1 MALFNSLAMLLFS
14 SDSFS
19 WFGILLVIFL
29 GPALVSANASMG
41 LATLF
46 GYSAGHVVVSPGGA
60 LGSHCFAV
68 PWKAALLPLATSM
81 AATAITGASIAALS
95 GVDIS
100 LMRNAY
106 FLQDGPEV
114 GAGNVLYR
122 LLGPAVLSFAAPLFR
137 MRGFILGNAR
147 PVLAGSIFCAA
158 TSLFGISLMSRLLG
172 VPKAFQVAFRAEAPP
187 SRGSKIR
194 KALRVLFTGPD
205 REKRLTV
212 ASALGVYKIPAIA
225 GVLVMTGVLGTC
237 FGPWVLD
244 ALGAKDPVV
253 RAIIQGGTSSVL
265 GIEAV
270 SEPQDV
276 HRKRP
281 ANSTT
286 RVSPSARDV
295 STVAMVLT
303 GAAGTVLVNIPWLRS
318 ALLSTALGSTVAGA
332 EMPLFP

>member
-1 MALFNSLAMLLFS
+1 
-14 SDSFS
+14 
-19 WFGILLVIFL
+19 
-29 GPALVSANASMG
+29 
-41 LATLF
+41 
-46 GYSAGHVVVSPGGA
+46 
-60 LGSHCFAV
+60 
-68 PWKAALLPLATSM
+68 M
-81 AATAITGASIAALS
+81 AATAVTGASIAALS

-100 LMRNAY
+100 LMWDVY

-158 TSLFGISLMSRLLG
+158 TLLG

-187 SRGSKIR
+187 SRVSKIQ

-225 GVLVMTGVLGTC
+225 GVLVLTGVLGTC

-253 RAIIQGGTSSVL
+253 RAIIQGGTSSVF
-265 GIEAV
+265 GIDAV
-270 SEPQDV
+270 SEPRDV

-286 RVSPSARDV
+286 RVSPSARD
-295 STVAMVLT
+295 
-303 GAAGTVLVNIPWLRS
+303 
-318 ALLSTALGSTVAGA
+318 
-332 EMPLFP
+332 

>member
-1 MALFNSLAMLLFS
+1 
-14 SDSFS
+14 
-19 WFGILLVIFL
+19 
-29 GPALVSANASMG
+29 
-41 LATLF
+41 
-46 GYSAGHVVVSPGGA
+46 
-60 LGSHCFAV
+60 
-68 PWKAALLPLATSM
+68 M

-95 GVDIS
+95 GFDIS

-158 TSLFGISLMSRLLG
+158 TSLLG

-194 KALRVLFTGPD
+194 KTLRVLFTWPD

-225 GVLVMTGVLGTC
+225 GVLVLTGVLGTC

-253 RAIIQGGTSSVL
+253 RAIIQGGTSSVF

-270 SEPQDV
+270 SEPRDV

-303 GAAGTVLVNIPWLRS
+303 GAAGTVLVNIPWVRS
-318 ALLSTALGSTVAGA
+318 ALLSIALGSTVAGA

>member
-1 MALFNSLAMLLFS
+1 
-14 SDSFS
+14 
-19 WFGILLVIFL
+19 
-29 GPALVSANASMG
+29 
-41 LATLF
+41 
-46 GYSAGHVVVSPGGA
+46 
-60 LGSHCFAV
+60 
-68 PWKAALLPLATSM
+68 M

-147 PVLAGSIFCAA
+147 PVLTGSIFCAA
-158 TSLFGISLMSRLLG
+158 TLLG

-212 ASALGVYKIPAIA
+212 ASALGAYKTPAIA
-225 GVLVMTGVLGTC
+225 GVLVLTGVLGTC

-318 ALLSTALGSTVAGA
+318 ALLSIALGSTVAGA